1 MDAVV
6 AALTDQQAELSRLL
20 GSVDGDGWERAS
32 RCEGWTVA
40 DVALHLAQTNEM
52 AVASVE
58 GRFPEFVAA
67 IASGLAPASTID
79 DGAAAMV
86 ARERGEPGPSVRDRW
101 QASADGFLA
110 ALATV
115 DLHQRVTWVAGELS
129 ARTLAVTRLAETW
142 IHTGDIAF
150 GFGTPPAGGDGLRH
164 IARLAWRTLPY
175 AFARA
180 GRPQAGPVAFYLRAP
195 DGSQWDFVPDTEP
208 LTTITGDA
216 LDLCLVAAQRVT
228 ASDTGL
234 RGEGPDTAAVLD
246 LVRTYA

>member
-1 MDAVV
+1 MDDVV
-6 AALTDQQAELSRLL
+6 ATLADQQAELSRLL
-20 GSVDGDGWERAS
+20 ESVDSDGWERAS

-52 AVASVE
+52 ALASVQ
-58 GRFPEFVAA
+58 GRFPAFVAA
-67 IASGLAPASTID
+67 MAAGMAPASTVD

-101 QASADGFLA
+101 QASADAFMA
-110 ALATV
+110 ALTAI
-115 DLHQRVTWVAGELS
+115 DLHQRVAWVAGELS
-129 ARTLAVTRLAETW
+129 ARTLAATRLAETW
-142 IHTGDIAF
+142 IHTGDVAFAF
-150 GFGTPPAGGDGLRH
+150 GAPPAGGDELRH

-180 GRPQAGPVAFYLRAP
+180 GRPQAGPVAFHLRAP
-195 DGSQWDFVPDTEP
+195 GGEQWDFVPDTEP
-208 LTTITGDA
+208 ATTITGDA
-216 LDLCLVAAQRVT
+216 LDLCLVAAQRAN

-234 RGEGPDTAAVLD
+234 RGEGPDAAAVLE